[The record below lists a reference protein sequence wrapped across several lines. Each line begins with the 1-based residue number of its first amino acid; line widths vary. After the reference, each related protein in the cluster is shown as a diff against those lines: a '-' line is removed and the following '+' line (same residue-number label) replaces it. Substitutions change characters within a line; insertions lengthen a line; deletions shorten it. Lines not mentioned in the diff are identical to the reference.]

1 MSKRK
6 LQSKCPTLF
15 HALLYGRPD
24 FEVNF
29 KARKVEPRAEV
40 RGDIAR
46 IYFYM
51 ADRYGLRLSKQD
63 RQLFNAWSKSDPVSV
78 WEREKARQIMIL
90 QGNINRFVE

>member
-1 MSKRK
+1 M
-6 LQSKCPTLF
+6 
-15 HALLYGRPD
+15 
-24 FEVNF
+24 
-29 KARKVEPRAEV
+29 EPRAEV